1 MICVTR
7 FFPCQPI
14 KEFLALDRVFKLH
27 QEKRRVKR
35 VESCNKEQ
43 SNTMAQK
50 GVVQKRE
57 TQKGVAQKGWE
68 GDAKE
73 LTRR

>member
-1 MICVTR
+1 M
-7 FFPCQPI
+7 
-14 KEFLALDRVFKLH
+14 ALDRVFKLH

-57 TQKGVAQKGWE
+57 TQKGVGAKGVGVNVVAQKGWE